1 MEDTEM
7 INDSP
12 LANSEDR
19 IRDLI
24 MNIEEM
30 KSILNDI
37 YADIEADGTNDGA
50 EIMELL
56 ESASDSLDSAAES
69 LDTAGSLME
78 L

>member
-1 MEDTEM
+1 M

-12 LANSEDR
+12 LANPEDR

-24 MNIEEM
+24 MNIEEI
-30 KSILNDI
+30 KTVLEDICADLEEDGSNDS
-37 YADIEADGTNDGA
+37 A

-56 ESASDSLDSAAES
+56 ESAEDSLTDAAEC
-69 LDTAGSLME
+69 LDTAEGLIE

>member
-1 MEDTEM
+1 M

-12 LANSEDR
+12 MANPEDR

-24 MNIEEM
+24 VNIEEM
-30 KSILNDI
+30 KSILDDI
-37 YADIEADGTNDGA
+37 YADLEAGGTNDSA

-69 LDTAGSLME
+69 LDTAESLME

>member
-1 MEDTEM
+1 M

-12 LANSEDR
+12 LANPEDR

-24 MNIEEM
+24 MNIEEI
-30 KSILNDI
+30 KSVVDDI
-37 YADIEADGTNDGA
+37 CMDLEADGTNDSA

-56 ESASDSLDSAAES
+56 ESASESLDSASES
-69 LDTAGSLME
+69 LDTAESLMD

>member
-1 MEDTEM
+1 M

-12 LANSEDR
+12 LANPEDR

-24 MNIEEM
+24 MNIEEI
-30 KSILNDI
+30 KTVLEDICADLEEDGSNDS
-37 YADIEADGTNDGA
+37 A

-56 ESASDSLDSAAES
+56 ESAEDSLTDAAES
-69 LDTAGSLME
+69 LDTAEGLIE